1 MRKAGLFL
9 VGVWL
14 LSLCFHFQPVAGAE
28 SAQKVYWI
36 PVEQEVEQ
44 GLYQF
49 LNRSFQEAEQAG
61 AQEII
66 LEMDTLGG
74 EVNAALN
81 IGKMIRQSR
90 IPVTVYIKGEAI
102 SAGSYIALNAKHI
115 LMAPGSAMGAAEP
128 RTISGEVADPK
139 TLAFWKSNMRAAA
152 ESQNRDPEI
161 AAGMVDRNMVIKGVK
176 KKGELVSLS
185 AKEAFHLK
193 MADKLVQN
201 EKEVLS
207 YLDANPRDV
216 HRVEMSWSEKLA
228 RFVTSPMVIPVLL
241 TLGFIGIAI
250 EMFTPGFGIP
260 GLVGASAFGLYF
272 FGHYLAGF
280 AGGETAVLFTLG
292 IVLMLIELFVPGF
305 GIFGLLGLASLI
317 AAVVVAAYDAAFSLA
332 SILVALAVTGV
343 VLAVVLRRFGIRGIW
358 RKLVL
363 SETQQ
368 NEEGYTSRQ
377 KQSHLIGKQGKA
389 VTPLRPAG
397 VAVIDGIRRDVV
409 SRGGLIP
416 KGSLVEV
423 VDTEGVRVVVR
434 LAPHRNP

>member
-9 VGVWL
+9 LGVWL
-14 LSLCFHFQPVAGAE
+14 LSLYFHFQPFAWAD

-81 IGKMIRQSR
+81 IGKLIRQSR

-102 SAGSYIALNAKHI
+102 SAGSYIALNAKYI

-152 ESQNRDPEI
+152 ESQNRNPEI
-161 AAGMVDRNMVIKGVK
+161 AAGMVDRNMVIKGLK

-185 AKEAFHLK
+185 AKEAVHLK

-201 EKEVLS
+201 EKEVLFF
-207 YLDANPRDV
+207 LDAKPRDV
-216 HRVEMSWSEKLA
+216 HRVEMSWSEALT
-228 RFVTSPMVIPVLL
+228 RFVTNPMVIPVLL

-260 GLVGASAFGLYF
+260 GLVGVSAFGLYF

-280 AGGETAVLFTLG
+280 AGAETAVLFTLG

-332 SILVALAVTGV
+332 SILVALTVTGV

-358 RKLVL
+358 KKLVL

-377 KQSHLIGKQGKA
+377 KQSHLIGKLGKA

-409 SRGGLIP
+409 SRGGMIP